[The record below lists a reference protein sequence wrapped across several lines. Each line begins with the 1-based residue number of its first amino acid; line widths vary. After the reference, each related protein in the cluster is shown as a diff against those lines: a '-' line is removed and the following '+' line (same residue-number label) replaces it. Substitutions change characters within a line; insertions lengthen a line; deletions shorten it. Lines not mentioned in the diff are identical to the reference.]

1 MNDNITEYNHN
12 TGETIIR
19 EMTDEEQKKIESVM
33 VEANL
38 HLENVE
44 QQKAQKALAT
54 NKLLALGLTADDLKA
69 LGL

>member
-1 MNDNITEYNHN
+1 MNDNITEYNHK

-19 EMTDEEQKKIESVM
+19 EMTDQEQEKIEAVM

-38 HLENVE
+38 HLENVQ
-44 QQKAQKALAT
+44 QQKAQKVLAT